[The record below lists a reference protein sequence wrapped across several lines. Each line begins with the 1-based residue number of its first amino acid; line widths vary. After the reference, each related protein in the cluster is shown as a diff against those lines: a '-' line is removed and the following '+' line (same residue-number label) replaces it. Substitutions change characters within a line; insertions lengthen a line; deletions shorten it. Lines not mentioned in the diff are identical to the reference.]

1 MKLPEICIRQPV
13 LAIVLSLV
21 LVVLGV
27 MGFQRLEIRFFPKV
41 ELPVVTITTHF
52 EGASAELMESQVT
65 TIIENHLAGIDGVK
79 YISSRSWTSYS
90 QITVMFALGGDLESE
105 AAQVRDKVA
114 GSMQYIPADADAPT
128 VTVGAQG
135 NPIIGVG
142 FLDAKKKPADIR
154 DYILRNVQPVLRQL
168 PGVGGVTVLGSSNYA
183 MRVWLD
189 PAKMAAMGISVDD
202 VKTAITSN
210 NIYFPAGAVR
220 GLTRNYAVVSNTK
233 LKNAAEFA
241 KIIVK
246 QTPNG
251 TITLGDIANVEI
263 GYSSLYNYPMR
274 INGKNGIMV
283 MVEPLQAANPITV
296 AQEVQNT
303 LKQIKAKLPPG
314 MQVEQEFDMSQFLKN
329 SISETFISIGEA
341 VVLVILVVFLF
352 LGSLRAASIPIITI
366 PVSLITVFAIIDYL
380 GFTIN
385 MMSLLGMVL
394 AIGLVVDDAIVM
406 LENIHRHIEE
416 GMTPMA
422 AALKGSKEIGFAI
435 VAMSVT
441 LVAVYAPVG
450 FVQGFTAELFKEFA
464 FTLAGSVV
472 ISGFVALTLSPMMCS
487 RILKTE
493 NKESRMAQFLD
504 KNFAKLALG
513 YRGMLSIMLKG
524 RLIVVGVLIAIGI
537 IGYFIFRSMNSEFI
551 PQEDYGT
558 MNVSIVSPTGSSIE
572 YTEKY
577 TRMIENIL
585 AKIPQIKNFS
595 TQVGVGS
602 TMLRVEMK
610 PWGKQRHVTTQSVVT
625 QLNKQLARVPGVTA
639 TASIPD
645 VVDFGEQGSDIDLN
659 FLTTQDY
666 NTLLGPMN
674 KLVGILRNY
683 PGLLNVQTNLKFDS
697 QQYAIGFNRAL
708 AATVGVSL
716 QDIADTVHALMSGN
730 HWTDVTSGSQSYE
743 VLVQMERKYLKNLS
757 AVDAI
762 YLPSKP
768 AVTSTGAAKPAGTP
782 SGFSNMIPLSS
793 LVTLTPTIGQGTLRH
808 FDRMRSGT
816 ITALLA
822 PGYTESQAIAY
833 INSQLPKVMKPDIRI
848 AYSGKA
854 QQFIDSAGS
863 MAGIMVLAFVFI
875 YLVLSAQF
883 GSFIDPFIILLA
895 VPLSMVGALFSLW
908 LTHGTFNLYSQIG
921 LVTLVGMISKHG
933 ILITQF
939 INELRTEGLA
949 IRDAIIEGA
958 MIRLRPIL
966 MTTCAMIFGS
976 LPLALASG
984 PGSIGRQQI
993 GWTIVGGLFFGTF
1006 FSLVVVPIAY
1016 SYFGQF
1022 KKIKP
1027 PTITAGSS

>member
-52 EGASAELMESQVT
+52 EGASANLMESQVT

-90 QITVMFALGGDLESE
+90 QITVMFALGGNLESE

-128 VTVGAQG
+128 VTVGTRG
-135 NPIIGVG
+135 SPIIGVG
-142 FLDAKKKPADIR
+142 FLDDKKKPADIR
-154 DYILRNVQPVLRQL
+154 DYILRNVQPILRQL
-168 PGVGGVTVLGSSNYA
+168 PGVGGVSVLGSSNYA

-189 PAKMAAMGISVDD
+189 PAKMAAMGVSVDN

-220 GLTRNYAVVSNTK
+220 GLTRNYAVVSDTK
-233 LKNAAEFA
+233 LKNAGEFS

-246 QTPNG
+246 QTPHG

-296 AQEVQNT
+296 AKEVQDA
-303 LKQIKAKLPPG
+303 LKKIEGKLPPG
-314 MQVEQEFDMSQFLKN
+314 MQIEQEFDMSQFLKH
-329 SISETFISIGEA
+329 SIYETFESIGEA
-341 VVLVILVVFLF
+341 VILVILVVYLF

-366 PVSLITVFAIIDYL
+366 PVSLISVFAIINYL

-422 AALKGSKEIGFAI
+422 AAFRGSKEIGFAI
-435 VAMSVT
+435 VAMSIT

-487 RILKTE
+487 RILTVE
-493 NKESRMAQFLD
+493 NKEARLAQFLD
-504 KNFAKLALG
+504 KSFEKLAQR

-524 RLIVVGVLIAIGI
+524 RLIVIAALVAIAI
-537 IGYFIFRSMNSEFI
+537 IGFFIYRSMNSEFI

-558 MNVSIVSPTGSSIE
+558 MNVSIVSPTGSSIN

-577 TRMIENIL
+577 TRMIEKIL
-585 AKIPQIKNFS
+585 AKIPQIKDFS

-610 PWGKQRHVTTQSVVT
+610 PWGKQRHVTTQAVVT
-625 QLNKQLARVPGVTA
+625 KLNKELERVPGVTA

-645 VVDFGEQGSDIDLN
+645 VVDFGEQGSDISLN

-666 NTLLGPMN
+666 NDLLGPMN
-674 KLVGILRNY
+674 KMVGILRNY
-683 PGLLNVQTNLKFDS
+683 PGLINVQTNLKFDS
-697 QQYAIGFNRAL
+697 QQYAISFNRAL

-716 QDIADTVHALMSGN
+716 QDVADTVHALMSGN
-730 HWTDVTSGSQSYE
+730 HWTDVTSGSQSYQ
-743 VLVQMERKYLKNLS
+743 VLVQMERNYLKNLS
-757 AVDAI
+757 AIDAI
-762 YLPSKP
+762 YIPSIPTTAAMAP
-768 AVTSTGAAKPAGTP
+768 AVKTAGAP
-782 SGFSNMIPLSS
+782 SGFSGMIPLSS

-808 FDRMRSGT
+808 FDRMRSGA
-816 ITALLA
+816 ITALVA
-822 PGYTESQAIAY
+822 PGYTESQAIQF
-833 INSQLPKVMKPDIRI
+833 INSQLPRVMKPDIRI

-883 GSFIDPFIILLA
+883 GSFIDPLIILLA

-908 LTHGTFNLYSQIG
+908 LADGTFNLYSQIG

-939 INELRTEGLA
+939 INELRSEGLG
-949 IRDAIIEGA
+949 IREAIIEGA
-958 MIRLRPIL
+958 MIRLRPVL

-984 PGSIGRQQI
+984 PGSIGREQI

-1016 SYFGQF
+1016 SYFGKF
-1022 KKIKP
+1022 KKIKVP
-1027 PTITAGSS
+1027 VL